1 MNFSLTSS
9 ALTRR
14 GFLGQSGRTASAA
27 TLASMGL
34 MGVATQAQAGAVSD
48 YKALVCLFML
58 GGNDGANTV
67 IPLDTARYNAYTRI
81 RGAGGLALTGNQLT
95 RGRSTVLKAA
105 SSAVNQPFAF
115 HTAMAEIDALYGQGK
130 VAVMLNIGSLRK
142 PLTKTEYLTGKTVP
156 GELFSHPDQQIQ
168 ANAGLGAGATTG
180 WGGRLV
186 DALGVARALDAVC
199 VGTNGQ
205 FVQGATLS
213 GNLVPESGGFGLNG
227 MNFWPQTEADQRMNA
242 LKKVLATST
251 GNRVSDAANKALAD
265 GISLSNTLKSATST
279 AVTAVFPAT
288 SLGNQLKV
296 TAQLIAA
303 ASKQGPGRQVYYV
316 SLGGFD
322 THGGQAW
329 QQAYLLGQVSA
340 AVSAFEA
347 AMSGQGLDK
356 QVTLFTASEFG
367 RTLGPNAGGT
377 DHGWGSV
384 ALAVGGAVQGG
395 LYGEFPDY
403 TLGGV
408 DDATGRGVWIP
419 RLGLQ
424 QLGATLGR
432 WFGVDA
438 ATLSN
443 QVFPNELSQFAVKD
457 LGFMG

>member
-9 ALTRR
+9 QLTRR
-14 GFLGQSGRTASAA
+14 GFLGQSGRAASAA

-34 MGVATQAQAGAVSD
+34 LGVATQAQAAAVSD
-48 YKALVCLFML
+48 YKALVCLFLL
-58 GGNDGANTV
+58 GGNDGANTI
-67 IPLDTARYNAYTRI
+67 IPLDTTRYNAYQKI
-81 RGAGGLALTGNQLT
+81 RGAGGLALSGNLLMP
-95 RGRSTVLKAA
+95 GRSATLRAA
-105 SSAVNQPFAF
+105 SSAVNQAFAF
-115 HTAMAEIDALYGQGK
+115 PAAMPEIDALYGQGK
-130 VAVMLNIGSLRK
+130 VAVLLNVGNLRK
-142 PLTKTEYLTGKTVP
+142 PLTKAEYLGGKTVP

-168 ANAGLGAGATTG
+168 ANAGTGSGATTG

-186 DALGVARALDAVC
+186 DALGVGRALDAVC
-199 VGTNGQ
+199 VGNNGQ

-213 GNLVPESGGFGLNG
+213 GNLVPESGGFNLNG
-227 MNFWPQTEADQRMNA
+227 MNFWPQSEADQRLKA
-242 LKKVLATST
+242 LQKVLATST

-265 GISLSNTLKSATST
+265 GMNLSGILKSATAT
-279 AVTAVFPAT
+279 PLAAQFPAT

-303 ASKQGPGRQVYYV
+303 GAKQGPGRQVYYV

-329 QQAYLLGQVSA
+329 QHAYLLGQVSA
-340 AVSAFEA
+340 AVAAFQSAL
-347 AMSGQGLDK
+347 GGLGLDK

-384 ALAVGGAVQGG
+384 GLAVGGAVQGG

-424 QLGATLGR
+424 QVGATLGR

-438 ATLSN
+438 ATLSG
-443 QVFPNELSQFAVKD
+443 QVFPNELALFGLKD